1 MSRTR
6 SALGSCRS
14 GPGKQLVKRQ
24 RRRAWIS
31 ARWDRSAL
39 EAGPFPW
46 QERTRGPV
54 PASTSSVLRPL
65 HRGADTRHSAGP
77 PSPAAPPTAPGG
89 RQQARVAASAPP
101 RSRFSERGSAARQTD
116 GGQKCSE
123 RPGVGRA
130 RPSILEVWPRTLRA
144 VDPAHPLDAVVGAVR
159 GRLRPAASQGPGSP
173 YGNAEPDRPFVHSG
187 VLGSRRSSIK
197 LASSQKAVT
206 IATPSA
212 APRTRFATG
221 PMRIDSA

>member
-1 MSRTR
+1 LAGENQGAGARLDLRRPTTARSAAATR
-6 SALGSCRS
+6 ST
-14 GPGKQLVKRQ
+14 RQ
-24 RRRAWIS
+24 GR
-31 ARWDRSAL
+31 
-39 EAGPFPW
+39 P
-46 QERTRGPV
+46 PV
-54 PASTSSVLRPL
+54 RP
-65 HRGADTRHSAGP
+65 HRLP
-77 PSPAAPPTAPGG
+77 PGG

-101 RSRFSERGSAARQTD
+101 RSWFSEPGSSARQTD

-123 RPGVGRA
+123 RPGIGRT
-130 RPSILEVWPRTLRA
+130 RLSILGQWPRTLRA

-173 YGNAEPDRPFVHSG
+173 YGDAEPDRPFVHSA